1 MRTSQRL
8 EHLSYSTYELVY
20 KVAHLF

>member
-1 MRTSQRL
+1 MKTSQRL